1 MAQPQPSQRQPLP
14 EETNQYATLTH
25 NFSIFLLVACPTLAL
40 LPPRKLDF
48 YTIGL
53 IGSAGLSANYLL
65 KERTGKGV
73 WQYVSR
79 SRTAAESSTNLPTE
93 RAREFQRRLREER
106 AAREAHDRALGVGNL
121 EETEKHKGILE
132 RVWMG
137 DEKEGWKERRMME
150 EREAFEEGKS
160 LWDIMIDQIWE
171 VWNWKGP
178 NKASRESVDG
188 DE

>member
-1 MAQPQPSQRQPLP
+1 
-14 EETNQYATLTH
+14 
-25 NFSIFLLVACPTLAL
+25 
-40 LPPRKLDF
+40 
-48 YTIGL
+48 
-53 IGSAGLSANYLL
+53 
-65 KERTGKGV
+65 
-73 WQYVSR
+73 